1 MKNQRKWC
9 DLLLTAVMV
18 CLVVCSLPVWADDVI
33 EYEDTE
39 AITGYVTIEGS
50 GIEADGANISV
61 YTENT
66 VGILAEAAGD
76 ITVKKGDISTFFGGV
91 LMNTSENGKIDL
103 TVGTVSGGYDAPQ
116 VDPEQEED
124 AQKAADDTDN
134 AEGAEGGFGIAASLD
149 GGQIKANAISID
161 AAGSFG
167 LNVWADKSSTAAFTI
182 TGDAGDSTAKDTA
195 GAEDPEEEIISG
207 GGGIFAAAEGVSL
220 TADNGSKVT
229 VETESID
236 AGGIGA
242 DLAAEHGGVIKLT
255 ADEIFAE
262 ETAVS
267 IDASGSGSSVSV
279 DSFDLSAQTLGLD
292 VYAEN
297 DANVNVKTND
307 GSVIAELPID
317 VENRG
322 GTVTLNTGALEGFS
336 GLSIISPSGSTTVET
351 TDTITVENYGVLIN
365 VTNWEEADTDGSSD
379 AAGSSSGGAPTVTV
393 TVGGDIL
400 GDVKID
406 PEEGE
411 GIPGPEDPDDPG
423 DIETA
428 AKAAGDEDADIPS
441 EEWEEDITWT
451 EDNSGWTDKDPG
463 TGGSWDGKE
472 WEKDET
478 ISDPLHNASGVIV
491 EADAERSEVT
501 VDVKGMINMPYGN
514 DLLADNAS
522 TVKLTVKDNV
532 ETLYGN
538 RITAM
543 DGGAVSGEFG
553 KDIIAGGQALD
564 TLADSGTVTVKV
576 TGDINAAD
584 AKEGDPNTAG
594 IYADSAKNGS
604 TDITVG
610 KGISVKSTEAKY
622 AAYGIDVENTG
633 GTMTIGVKENLS
645 VIGVEAVGLEIIN
658 DPESSDYEEDEE
670 DGSESEQ
677 KAASETGETDTLKTT
692 VTIGGNV
699 TVTGSKNGTGA
710 EIWDSGEL
718 DLTVG
723 TRDDCRDPDDKA
735 VVGISANGRSSTGM
749 TVVSEGTTNIE
760 IFGDVKGNTFGL
772 KVDTDITDGDDADIT
787 GGKMDILVSETI
799 SGGKLS
805 LMVNKDIT
813 DDQLDLTVWEI
824 ELGRGRNAALTPD
837 GKVNQPVEDSIKYII
852 RIAPDSQ
859 DKITVVDENGDKLK
873 TSHEYPFANQGKRI
887 YVESADGSELTA
899 VYNGKSPR
907 RQTALQQDETG
918 FYLDVP
924 KGGAV
929 WLSVNQNPQ
938 PRPEPEPADVPNS
951 IDFYRIGDLSWLFDR
966 QLPGTGFSAS
976 HMTQLPARPQGLSYG
991 STGLTLQIPELGVA
1005 ENIITVPNADGEYP
1019 VEWLGSSIGLL
1030 EQSSLP
1036 GRGVAVLTGHNH
1048 LNNTEAGP
1056 FLSLGSLENGARMM
1070 VSSGNDMQTYRVYG
1084 NYKIASDGFASIASE
1099 VRENALVL
1107 ITCEDEAVD
1116 GGYLNRRVIL
1126 AEPL

>member
-1 MKNQRKWC
+1 MKNQRKWFG
-9 DLLLTAVMV
+9 LLLTAVLV
-18 CLVVCSLPVWADDVI
+18 CLMVCSLPVWADDVI
-33 EYEDTE
+33 EDEDKE
-39 AITGYVTIEGS
+39 EITGYVEIIGTGT
-50 GIEADGANISV
+50 EADGGEVSG
-61 YTENT
+61 YEENK
-66 VGILAEAAGD
+66 VGILASADGD
-76 ITVKKGDISTFFGGV
+76 ITVKKGDITTFFGGV
-91 LMNTSENGKIDL
+91 LMNTSENGKINL
-103 TVGTVSGGYDAPQ
+103 TVGTVSGGYEAPQ

-124 AQKAADDTDN
+124 IQKAAEDTEN
-134 AEGAEGGFGIAASLD
+134 SEGAEGGFGIAASLD
-149 GGQIKANAISID
+149 GGTINANAISID

-167 LNVWADKSSTAAFTI
+167 LNVWADNNSIAAFTI
-182 TGDAGDSTAKDTA
+182 TGDAGDSTTKDVA
-195 GAEDPEEEIISG
+195 GAEDPEEEVITG

-220 TADNGSKVT
+220 TADKESKVT
-229 VETESID
+229 VETESIE

-242 DLAAEHGGVIKLT
+242 DLVAENGGTIALT

-267 IDASGSGSSVSV
+267 IDASGSGSSVTV

-297 DANVNVKTND
+297 DAKVEVNTNE

-317 VENRG
+317 VENQG
-322 GTVTLNTGALEGFS
+322 GTVTLKTGALEGFS
-336 GLSIISPSGSTTVET
+336 GLSVISSSGSTNVET

-365 VTNWEEADTDGSSD
+365 VTDLEEAETEGSSD
-379 AAGSSSGGAPTVTV
+379 AAGSSSGSAPSVTV

-400 GDVKID
+400 GEVKLD

-423 DIETA
+423 EVGTA
-428 AKAAGDEDADIPS
+428 AKAAGDEDADIPP
-441 EEWEEDITWT
+441 EEWEITWP
-451 EDNSGWTDKDPG
+451 EDNDGWTDKDPG
-463 TGGSWDGKE
+463 ESGSWSEEE
-472 WEKDET
+472 WVEDET
-478 ISDPLHNASGVIV
+478 ASGSSYDPAGVIV
-491 EADAERSEVT
+491 GADAKGSTVA
-501 VDVKGMINMPYGN
+501 VDVQGRINMPYGN
-514 DLLADNAS
+514 DLFAENAS
-522 TVKLTVKDNV
+522 TVTLKVKDNV

-538 RITAM
+538 RIAAI
-543 DGGAVSGEFG
+543 DGGTVSGEFG
-553 KDIIAGGQALD
+553 NDINAGGQALD
-564 TLADSGTVTVKV
+564 TLAYSGKV
-576 TGDINAAD
+576 EVNVAGNINATD
-584 AKEGDPNTAG
+584 AKDGDPYTSG
-594 IYADSAKNGS
+594 IYADSAGTGT
-604 TDITVG
+604 TDIKVG
-610 KGISVKSTEAKY
+610 KGIAVKSTEANY

-633 GTMTIGVKENLS
+633 GTMTIEVKENLS
-645 VIGVEAVGLEIIN
+645 VIGVEAVGLEITN
-658 DPESSDYEEDEE
+658 DPESSDYEEAEE

-677 KAASETGETDTLKTT
+677 KAASGTGETDTLKTT

-699 TVTGSKNGTGA
+699 TVTGTKNGTGA

-718 DLTVG
+718 DLKVG
-723 TRDDCRDPDDKA
+723 TRDDSRDPDDKA
-735 VVGISANGRSSTGM
+735 VAGISANGRSSTGM
-749 TVVSEGTTNIE
+749 TVVSEGKTNIE
-760 IFGDVKGNTFGL
+760 IFGDVKGDTYGL
-772 KVDTDITDGDDADIT
+772 KVDTDLTEEDDIDIT
-787 GGKMDILVSETI
+787 EGKMDILVSETI
-799 SGGKLS
+799 SGGKQS
-805 LMVNKDIT
+805 LMVNKDVT
-813 DDQLDLTVWEI
+813 ADQLDLTVWEI
-824 ELGRGRNAALTPD
+824 VPVNKDAALTPD
-837 GKVNQPVEDSIKYII
+837 GGVNQPVEDSIKYII

-859 DKITVVDENGDKLK
+859 DKITVVDENGEPLK
-873 TSHEYPFANQGKRI
+873 TSHDYPYANQGKRI
-887 YVESADGSELTA
+887 YVRSADGSELTA

-907 RQTALQQDETG
+907 QQTSLQKDDNG

-929 WLSVNQNPQ
+929 WLSVNQNP
-938 PRPEPEPADVPNS
+938 RPEPEPSDAPNS

-976 HMTQLPARPQGLSYG
+976 HMTQLPARPQSLSYR
-991 STGLTLQIPELGVA
+991 SAGLTLQIPELGVS
-1005 ENIITVPNADGEYP
+1005 ENIMTVPNVDGEYP

-1070 VSSGNDMQTYRVYG
+1070 VSGSGNDMQTYRVYG

-1107 ITCEDEAVD
+1107 ITCEDEAVG

>member
-1 MKNQRKWC
+1 MKNQRKWFG
-9 DLLLTAVMV
+9 LLLTAVLV
-18 CLVVCSLPVWADDVI
+18 CLMVCSLPVWADDVI
-33 EYEDTE
+33 EDEDKE
-39 AITGYVTIEGS
+39 EITGYVEIIGTGT
-50 GIEADGANISV
+50 EADGGEVSG
-61 YTENT
+61 YEENK
-66 VGILAEAAGD
+66 VGILASADGD
-76 ITVKKGDISTFFGGV
+76 ITVKKGDITTFFGGV

-103 TVGTVSGGYDAPQ
+103 TVGTVSGGYEAPQ

-124 AQKAADDTDN
+124 IQKAAEDTEN
-134 AEGAEGGFGIAASLD
+134 SEGAEGGFGIAASLD
-149 GGQIKANAISID
+149 GGTINANAISID

-167 LNVWADKSSTAAFTI
+167 LNVWADNNSTAAFTI
-182 TGDAGDSTAKDTA
+182 TGDAGDSTTKDAA
-195 GAEDPEEEIISG
+195 GAEDPEEEVITG

-220 TADNGSKVT
+220 TADKESKVT
-229 VETESID
+229 VETESIE

-242 DLAAEHGGVIKLT
+242 DLVAENGGTIALT

-267 IDASGSGSSVSV
+267 IDASGSGSSVTV

-297 DANVNVKTND
+297 DAKVEVNTNE

-317 VENRG
+317 VENQG
-322 GTVTLNTGALEGFS
+322 GTVTLKTGALEGFS
-336 GLSIISPSGSTTVET
+336 GLSVISSSGSTNVET
-351 TDTITVENYGVLIN
+351 TDTITVENYGVLIDI
-365 VTNWEEADTDGSSD
+365 TDLEEAETGGSSD
-379 AAGSSSGGAPTVTV
+379 AAGSSSGSAPSVTV
-393 TVGGDIL
+393 TVVGDIL
-400 GDVKID
+400 GEVKLD

-423 DIETA
+423 EVGTA
-428 AKAAGDEDADIPS
+428 AKAAGDEDADIPP
-441 EEWEEDITWT
+441 EEWEITWP
-451 EDNSGWTDKDPG
+451 EDNDGWTDKDPG
-463 TGGSWDGKE
+463 ESGSWSEEE
-472 WEKDET
+472 WVEDET
-478 ISDPLHNASGVIV
+478 ASGSSYDPAGVIV
-491 EADAERSEVT
+491 GADAKGSTVA
-501 VDVKGMINMPYGN
+501 VDVQGRINMPYGN
-514 DLLADNAS
+514 DLFAENAS
-522 TVKLTVKDNV
+522 TVTLKVKDNV

-538 RITAM
+538 RIAAI
-543 DGGAVSGEFG
+543 DGGTVSGEFG
-553 KDIIAGGQALD
+553 NDINAGGQALD
-564 TLADSGTVTVKV
+564 TLAYSGKV
-576 TGDINAAD
+576 EVNVAGNINATD
-584 AKEGDPNTAG
+584 AKDGDPYTSG
-594 IYADSAKNGS
+594 IYADSAGTGT
-604 TDITVG
+604 TDIKVG
-610 KGISVKSTEAKY
+610 KGIAVKSTEANY

-633 GTMTIGVKENLS
+633 GTMTIEVKENLS
-645 VIGVEAVGLEIIN
+645 VIGVEAIGLEITN

-1070 VSSGNDMQTYRVYG
+1070 VSGSGNDMQTYRVYG

-1099 VRENALVL
+1099 IRENALVL
-1107 ITCEDEAVD
+1107 ITCEDEAVG